1 MSTER
6 KYDDEF
12 KRQAVKLAKEVGTKA
27 AVAELCVPKSTL
39 LAWVRNANNGL
50 IDMGFG
56 TRTSEESL
64 NLAQQLQAANK
75 HIKEI
80 EKKNRELEELGDSP
94 FVVGNTYLPPNKA
107 HAFIPRST

>member
-27 AVAELCVPKSTL
+27 AVAERCIPKSTL
-39 LAWVRNANNGL
+39 LAWVRNANNEL
-50 IDMGFG
+50 IDTGSG

-80 EKKNRELEELGDSP
+80 EKKNRELEELNEFLEEAS
-94 FVVGNTYLPPNKA
+94 
-107 HAFIPRST
+107 AFFAANRRKSAKKNV